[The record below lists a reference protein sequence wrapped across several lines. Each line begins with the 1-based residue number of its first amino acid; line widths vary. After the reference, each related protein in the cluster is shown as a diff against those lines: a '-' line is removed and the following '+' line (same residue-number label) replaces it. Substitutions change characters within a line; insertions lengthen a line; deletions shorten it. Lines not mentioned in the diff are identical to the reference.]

1 MQVETTKKLF
11 TVHNYHRMAEAGI
24 FGPDERVELI
34 EGEVLEMS
42 PLGHRH
48 MICVNRAN
56 RLFITKAGDRAL
68 VSIQNSLGLSE
79 YTEPQPD
86 VVVLKPRADEY
97 AAKRLSA
104 EDTLLVIEVAQTT
117 LDYDRRRKLPLY
129 AAAGVTEVWIE
140 DLKNDLLL
148 VYRQPS
154 GNMYSTSHVLRR
166 GESISP
172 LGLPDVILS
181 VDELLVET
189 PENL

>member
-11 TVHNYHRMAEAGI
+11 TVRDYHRMAEVGI
-24 FGPDERVELI
+24 FGAEERVELI
-34 EGEVLEMS
+34 EGEILEMS

-48 MICVNRAN
+48 MICVNRAM
-56 RLFITKAGDRAL
+56 RLFIAKAGDRAL
-68 VSIQNSLGLSE
+68 VSIQNSLGLSQ

-117 LDYDRRRKLPLY
+117 LNYDRRRKLPLY
-129 AAAGVTEVWIE
+129 AAAGVPEVWIE

-148 VYRQPS
+148 VYRQPFS
-154 GNMYSTSHVLRR
+154 NMYSTSLVLRR
-166 GESISP
+166 GDSISP
-172 LGLPDVILS
+172 LALPDLILS